1 MRLASN
7 PAFTVTDRGLFIG
20 RINANDVLT
29 AHHPPVFIFV
39 LDRVRQNCRL
49 LGSTIV
55 AMFPGSIPYYSVKTN
70 AQPRILQAIASEGFG
85 AQVVSPKELELASN
99 AGFPADKILIDGIF
113 HDDAFFSLVETHD
126 NLLVIESWLSNI
138 SKLQD
143 ACIAGNHSARL
154 GLRFR
159 YPRKGSRLGFSA
171 KDHEELDQLGIV
183 ISQADR
189 LQPCM
194 LACHP
199 GSQIQDP
206 SAHAVA
212 CRSLLDAWDVLEQ
225 GQGVLFQKPVM
236 LNLGGGFPEP
246 EMATPEHLNEVTT
259 RVMEEIQQNHDP
271 GEFTACFEPGR
282 YIVADAGAFV
292 ATILQ
297 MFKDD
302 DDQRWALID
311 VGMDVLSR
319 FANSHYRFFL
329 LEHPDAPHG
338 TPISIQGRVPT
349 EQDVFGKGVHFARD
363 VNPGEHVLIMNCGAY
378 GSTFSMRFSYEQP
391 DCIFI
396 DDNDIIVEKPAL
408 F

>member
-1 MRLASN
+1 MRLANN

-20 RINANDVLT
+20 KISVNKILQS
-29 AHHPPVFIFV
+29 HQPPFFIFV

-49 LGSTIV
+49 LATTVGLR
-55 AMFPGSIPYYSVKTN
+55 FPESMLSYSIKTN
-70 AQPRILQAIASEGFG
+70 AQPQILQVIANEKYG
-85 AQVVSPKELELASN
+85 AQVVSRKEFELAVD
-99 AGFPADKILIDGIF
+99 AGFPVGKILIDGIY
-113 HDDAFFSLVETHD
+113 HDDALFSLIQEHD
-126 NLLVIESWLSNI
+126 DLLVVESWLSNI
-138 SKLQD
+138 PRLQE
-143 ACIAGNHSARL
+143 ACIAGDHGVRL

-159 YPRKGSRLGFSA
+159 YPGKGSRLGFST
-171 KDHEELDQLGIV
+171 KDDAGLEQLGTA
-183 ISQADR
+183 ISNASR

-199 GSQIQDP
+199 GSQVQDP
-206 SAHAVA
+206 SAHALA

-225 GQGVLFQKPVM
+225 KCGVAFQKPVL

-246 EMATPEHLNEVTT
+246 EMATAEHLNEVMT
-259 RVMEEIQQNHDP
+259 RVMDEIQKDHDR
-271 GEFTACFEPGR
+271 GECIVCFEPGR

-292 ATILQ
+292 ATIMQ
-297 MFKDD
+297 IFWDD
-302 DDQRWALID
+302 DEQRWTLLD

-319 FANSHYRFFL
+319 FANSHYRFFH

-349 EQDVFGKGVHFARD
+349 EQDVFGKGVHFAKD
-363 VNPGEHVLIMNCGAY
+363 ASPGQHVLIMNCGAY

-396 DDNDIIVEKPAL
+396 DDGAITIERPEL